1 MMEETTENMK
11 PVDNSS
17 ASGRFSVQSENPGI
31 KWKAVPHQ
39 AASSM
44 STFILSIISSVY
56 PLLNRFLTF
65 VISIQLTVNWYYVFM
80 HDQFVTEAYAY
91 TLPFICVVVLLSDLI
106 IDEKEAE

>member
-17 ASGRFSVQSENPGI
+17 ASAKSRIQSENPGI
-31 KWKAVPHQ
+31 KWKSVPHQ
-39 AASSM
+39 AASRM
-44 STFILSIISSVY
+44 SAFILSIISTVH
-56 PLLNRFLTF
+56 PLLNTFLTF

-80 HDQFVTEAYAY
+80 HDQFVTEAFAY
-91 TLPFICVVVLLSDLI
+91 TSLFICVVVLLSDLI